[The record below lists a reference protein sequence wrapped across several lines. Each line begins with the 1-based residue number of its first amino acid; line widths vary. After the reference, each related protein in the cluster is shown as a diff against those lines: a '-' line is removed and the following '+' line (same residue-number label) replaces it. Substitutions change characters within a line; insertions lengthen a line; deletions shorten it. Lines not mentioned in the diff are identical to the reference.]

1 MTPVA
6 YILIALLLAI
16 SAGFIVVVRKL
27 EDLAA
32 RTEAASAARQ
42 AALEAA
48 KAELLQAASRIDAG
62 LAKARELQAAAHAED
77 VALSQAQHAAIKT
90 GVQSS
95 DDLARVVAELK
106 VAISA
111 ATKL

>member
-6 YILIALLLAI
+6 YILIALLLAVG
-16 SAGFIVVVRKL
+16 AGFIVIVRKL

-42 AALEAA
+42 ASLAA
-48 KAELLQAASRIDAG
+48 VKDELLQAAFRIEAG
-62 LAKARELQAAAHAED
+62 LAKTREQQAAAHAEN
-77 VALSQAQHAAIKT
+77 VSLTRAQHAAIKV
-90 GVQSS
+90 GVQSA
-95 DDLARVVAELK
+95 DDLARVVSELK

-111 ATKL
+111 ATTL

>member
-16 SAGFIVVVRKL
+16 GAGFIVIVRKL
-27 EDLAA
+27 EDLAV
-32 RTEAASAARQ
+32 RTESASAARQ
-42 AALEAA
+42 AALETT
-48 KAELLQAASRIDAG
+48 KVELLQAASRIEVG
-62 LAKARELQAAAHAED
+62 LAKARELQAAAHAEA
-77 VALSQAQHAAIKT
+77 VAFSQAQHAAIKT

-95 DDLARVVAELK
+95 DDLARAIAELK
-106 VAISA
+106 VTISA